1 MYVGM
6 HVHTSLESIRESVS
20 IVLSVSF
27 LEITHISQLQSLI
40 ELTSTLGNSK
50 LEDVYAA
57 IATNIGAQGAS
68 VYAEATTELLAAGL
82 DPTMYIVPTRYYQ
95 RRQRELARMEPERLA
110 AMREQELHQIE
121 IQRQQLE
128 LRKTEAAV
136 RLAELTVHTREQ
148 EAANAQS

>member
-27 LEITHISQLQSLI
+27 LEITHII